1 MDNKMNS
8 NGKQAEVRN
17 DTRDFRRFIEETFAV
32 KEASRFQYPA
42 FSIQHSAS
50 RSIWMLKTTADESAL
65 ARFIGRRTI
74 AQRFISVQAAQRTLY
89 G

>member
-42 FSIQHSAS
+42 FSIQHPAF
-50 RSIWMLKTTADESAL
+50 SIQINLDAENN
-65 ARFIGRRTI
+65 G
-74 AQRFISVQAAQRTLY
+74 